1 MSGANSCQ
9 SAVLMNNLAE
19 SYSNMGHFEEAKV
32 WGQKGLDLAQNPNT
46 RKVNKDGEICDETC
60 GVLLFNMG
68 MIFEVYLKLYR
79 EMNLP
84 FINPFFF
91 FPFPQRTND
100 KVKAT
105 QFYESARK
113 HGSDFKQSSCIKEA
127 NRALKRIEFEK
138 VRDENPTA

>member
-68 MIFEVYLKLYR
+68 MIFEVD
-79 EMNLP
+79 EP
-84 FINPFFF
+84 FTEN
-91 FPFPQRTND
+91 
-100 KVKAT
+100 
-105 QFYESARK
+105 
-113 HGSDFKQSSCIKEA
+113 EA
-127 NRALKRIEFEK
+127 S
-138 VRDENPTA
+138 VH